1 MKFRL
6 SPIALAAACAWAA
19 PTQAQNAAGEAKQP
33 AQAPAAAA
41 EALAPVVV
49 TANPIGSNLF
59 ELANPTTVLSGQGLR
74 RKIQPT
80 LGETLAEEV
89 GVTSTYFGPN
99 SSRPIIRGLGED
111 RIVVLQNGVSVL
123 DASSISPDHAV
134 ALEPLLMDRVEIVR
148 GPAAVMYGGNAV
160 GGVVNVSDGRIAQ
173 EGLGKPVTGAA
184 ELRYDSVSN
193 DRAGAA
199 RADFGN
205 DRFVL
210 HADAF
215 ARKTDDLRIPGDAW
229 TPYEQSVRGAPG
241 PSGRLPNSN
250 GNWDGGAVAGS
261 AILDNGYVGAA
272 YSNYSSR
279 YGTVAD
285 ENVRIRLDMNRFD
298 FAGELRDLGGAA
310 RALKWKLGYTDYQ
323 HQELESGVVGTTF
336 KNKGWDG
343 RVEYLHGALGPLT
356 GAVGIQFTDFRFSAL
371 GAEAFLP
378 TTATNQF
385 AGFIYEEMTLGA
397 LKLSA
402 GGRVSRVKVDADA
415 FDAAGLP
422 ADSRS
427 FTPLSGAVGALWTF
441 AKEYALSGNVSYTER
456 APTYQELYADGAHI
470 ATNAFEIGDRSLGVE
485 KSLAFDAGVRKVAGS
500 WTGYVGYFYNRFT
513 NFIGLV
519 PTVDPATGQ
528 PLYRDADDRN
538 VPATVDPT
546 TLAAPIQQY
555 AFVALPAT
563 FQGFEAEGRIP
574 LLAREGRSV
583 ALDLRADYTRARD
596 RDNGDALPRI
606 PPMRFGGA
614 LVYGAGDLTARV
626 DALWARTQ
634 NDVAPGEQP
643 TDGYTL
649 VNASVA
655 YKLRALGLGWEAFLR
670 GTNLLNETIR
680 YSTSFL
686 KEIAPTGARAVVVGI
701 RGTF

>member
-1 MKFRL
+1 
-6 SPIALAAACAWAA
+6 
-19 PTQAQNAAGEAKQP
+19 
-33 AQAPAAAA
+33 
-41 EALAPVVV
+41 
-49 TANPIGSNLF
+49 
-59 ELANPTTVLSGQGLR
+59 
-74 RKIQPT
+74 
-80 LGETLAEEV
+80 
-89 GVTSTYFGPN
+89 
-99 SSRPIIRGLGED
+99 
-111 RIVVLQNGVSVL
+111 
-123 DASSISPDHAV
+123 
-134 ALEPLLMDRVEIVR
+134 
-148 GPAAVMYGGNAV
+148 
-160 GGVVNVSDGRIAQ
+160 
-173 EGLGKPVTGAA
+173 
-184 ELRYDSVSN
+184 
-193 DRAGAA
+193 
-199 RADFGN
+199 
-205 DRFVL
+205 VL

-279 YGTVAD
+279 YGTVAE
-285 ENVRIRLDMNRFD
+285 ENVRIRLDMDRFD
-298 FAGELRDLGGAA
+298 FAGELRGLGGAA
-310 RALKWKLGYTDYQ
+310 RALKWKAGYTDYQ
-323 HQELESGVVGTTF
+323 HQEIEDGAVGTTF

-378 TTATNQF
+378 TTTTNQF
-385 AGFIYEEMTLGA
+385 AGFVYEEMTVGA

-402 GGRVSRVKVDADA
+402 GGRVSRVKVDAEA
-415 FDAAGLP
+415 FAAAGLP
-422 ADSRS
+422 SDSRS
-427 FTPLSGAVGALWTF
+427 FTPLSGAAGALWTF
-441 AKEYALSGNVSYTER
+441 AKAYALSGNVSYTER

-470 ATNAFEIGDRSLGVE
+470 ATNAFEIGHRSLGVE
-485 KSLAFDAGVRKVAGS
+485 KSLAFDAGIRKVAGG
-500 WTGYVGYFYNRFT
+500 WTGYAGYFYNRFT

-538 VPATVDPT
+538 VPATVDPA
-546 TLAAPIQQY
+546 TLAAPVQQY
-555 AFVALPAT
+555 AFVAVPAT
-563 FQGFEAEGRIP
+563 FQGFEAEGRVP
-574 LLAREGRSV
+574 LWSREGRTV
-583 ALDLRADYTRARD
+583 GLDVRADYTRARD

-614 LVYGAGDLTARV
+614 IVYGAGDLTARV
-626 DALWARTQ
+626 DALWARAQ

-655 YKLRALGLGWEAFLR
+655 YRLRALGMGWEAFLR

-686 KEIAPTGARAVVVGI
+686 KEIAPTGARAAIVGI